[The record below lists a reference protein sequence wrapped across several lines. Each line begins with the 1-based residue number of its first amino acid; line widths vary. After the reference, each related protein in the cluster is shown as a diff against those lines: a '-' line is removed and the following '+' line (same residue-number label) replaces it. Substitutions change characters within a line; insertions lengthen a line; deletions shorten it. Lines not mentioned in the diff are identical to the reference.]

1 MGAGSVRHPIATD
14 ADIVVARRTGRRMA
28 KAAGFPTAELTTIA
42 TAISEVA
49 RNITDYAGQGEI
61 TITVLETGDQRG
73 IEITAA
79 DHGPGIADVDRA
91 LQDGYST
98 SRSMGLGLPGVRRLM
113 DEVVVDSTVGVG
125 TTIIMRKY
133 RRDDATGQPEP

>member
-1 MGAGSVRHPIATD
+1 MAAGSVRHLIATD
-14 ADIVVARRTGRRMA
+14 ADIVVARRSGRRLA
-28 KAAGFPTAELTTIA
+28 KAAGFPTADLTTIA

-49 RNITDYAGQGEI
+49 RNITDYAGHGEI
-61 TITVLETGDQRG
+61 AITVFEEGEQRG
-73 IEITAA
+73 IEITAS
-79 DHGPGIADVDRA
+79 DKGPGIPDVDRA

-125 TTIIMRKY
+125 TTVVMRKY
-133 RRDDATGQPEP
+133 RRDAVTS